1 MTKQSHESHPEAF
14 WIYLIL
20 EGGLAFLMSM
30 IFTASSVYQVT
41 VVGLNALQ
49 LVLVGTALEIAAFL
63 FEVPTG
69 VVADVYSRKL
79 SVVIGMFLIGAGF
92 LVEGSI
98 PLFLPILF
106 AQVLWGLGYTF
117 TSGATQAWISD
128 EIGEQAAGLAFMRAN
143 QVGNIT
149 ALAGIVAGMLIGNW
163 RVNLPIQL
171 GGFGLVL
178 LGLFL
183 ALKMPETGFTPN
195 RSAERSSWGDMK
207 RTFLD
212 GLGLVR
218 KRPALM
224 TILSI
229 GLMYG
234 LFSEGFDR
242 LWTKHTLDQF
252 GAQMGIE
259 LPLLGLVQPVFWI
272 GAMKA
277 ISLLFA
283 VVATEGITRKVDTSS
298 YGQIAQALFLIS
310 ILLAA
315 GMFTFTLT
323 GTFAVAVIAYI
334 VVHVTRNVTGPVYM
348 AWVNQRLD
356 SRVRAT
362 VISMSSQVDAIGQI
376 AGGPAVG
383 LIGNLISVRAALL
396 VSSVIF
402 TPVLWLYRLAMRLDA
417 APGRKEGEA
426 VEVGLAS
433 DPWNDDQ
440 TSISSERPNPRV

>member
-1 MTKQSHESHPEAF
+1 
-14 WIYLIL
+14 
-20 EGGLAFLMSM
+20 M

-49 LVLVGTALEIAAFL
+49 LVLVGTALEVAAFL

-69 VVADVYSRKL
+69 VVADVYSRRL

-98 PLFLPILF
+98 PLFWPILF

-128 EIGEQAAGLAFMRAN
+128 EIGERAAGLAFMRAN

-163 RVNLPIQL
+163 QVNLPIQL
-171 GGFGLVL
+171 GGAGLVT

-183 ALKMPETGFTPN
+183 AWKMPETGFRPN

-207 RTFLD
+207 HTFLD

-218 KRPALM
+218 RRPALM
-224 TILSI
+224 TILGI

-242 LWTKHTLDQF
+242 LWTKHILDQF
-252 GAQMGIE
+252 SAEISIG

-277 ISLLFA
+277 VSLLIA
-283 VVATEGITRKVDTSS
+283 VGATELVTRKVDTGS
-298 YGQIAQALFLIS
+298 YGKIAQALFLIS
-310 ILLAA
+310 ILLAV

-323 GTFAVAVIAYI
+323 GAFAVAVIAYI

-383 LIGNLISVRAALL
+383 LIGNLFSVRAALL
-396 VSSVIF
+396 TSSVIF
-402 TPVLWLYRLAMRLDA
+402 TPILWLYRLAMRFDTG
-417 APGRKEGEA
+417 PGRDEVESAEISPTSNPMNEG
-426 VEVGLAS
+426 
-433 DPWNDDQ
+433 
-440 TSISSERPNPRV
+440 